1 MSVVRAYYVRSARA
15 AESIVRSTL
24 GHDRR
29 RCIGTA
35 VTAFLYGLEP
45 GEPAV
50 PAGAA
55 AALVL
60 VAVAAG

>member
-1 MSVVRAYYVRSARA
+1 LGTIA
-15 AESIVRSTL
+15 AAASGRL
-24 GHDRR
+24 
-29 RCIGTA
+29 